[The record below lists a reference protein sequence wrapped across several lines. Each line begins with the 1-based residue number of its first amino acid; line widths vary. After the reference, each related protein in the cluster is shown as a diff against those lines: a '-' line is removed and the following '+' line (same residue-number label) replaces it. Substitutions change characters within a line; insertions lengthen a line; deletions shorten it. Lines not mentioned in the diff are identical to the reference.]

1 MIWRKNLPFLIIMK
15 VCLLKWILNMYS
27 LAVCPLRTVPIDE
40 NYKAS
45 TQRVQIIERY
55 MENNWAIHPMQLT
68 KQQITKRF
76 LSQWK
81 KLSVSR

>member
-1 MIWRKNLPFLIIMK
+1 
-15 VCLLKWILNMYS
+15 MYS

-55 MENNWAIHPMQLT
+55 MENN
-68 KQQITKRF
+68 
-76 LSQWK
+76 
-81 KLSVSR
+81 

>member
-1 MIWRKNLPFLIIMK
+1 MIMK
-15 VCLLKWILNMYS
+15 VYLLNEYLTCTVWLS
-27 LAVCPLRTVPIDE
+27 VLSTVPIDE

-45 TQRVQIIERY
+45 TQRIQIIERY